1 MFAYHT
7 IQPQSYKIKK
17 NKKDSFPSTPAS
29 FYDIESIEKI
39 STISKSKSPD
49 ISKSN
54 SCSPDISVSDI
65 HVVPEPEPEPEP
77 EIKKISP
84 PPHSPIIEK
93 PKGSLYKIA
102 STKIYS
108 NKIPQFVSVKSS
120 FLSTISIRGLVTKT
134 GLSVNEI
141 CFPISGLENYS
152 DNTEITACNADVKT
166 NPHFNISTVSKIG
179 NNQIRIIYSN
189 DGPIS
194 TATINVQ
201 ISL

>member
-17 NKKDSFPSTPAS
+17 IKKDTLPSTPAS
-29 FYDIESIEKI
+29 FYNLESIEEI
-39 STISKSKSPD
+39 STKSKSKSPD

-65 HVVPEPEPEPEP
+65 HVVPEPDPEP

-84 PPHSPIIEK
+84 PPDSPIIEK
-93 PKGSLYKIA
+93 PKGSVYKIA

-108 NKIPQFVSVKSS
+108 NKRPQFVSVKSS

-152 DNTEITACNADVKT
+152 DNTEITAYNADVKT
-166 NPHFNISTVSKIG
+166 NPHFNISAVSKIS
-179 NNQIRIIYSN
+179 NNQIRIVYSN